1 MDLNPTKRWH
11 RDIKEC
17 QKYLA
22 DAIEEIDLTKT
33 DNSII
38 GDLNVDILDKM
49 DKNVKK
55 IVTTLKQKGLLQQ
68 IKDPTCITKM
78 TATCIDLCFTN
89 SNIVAGDKVC
99 DVSLSD
105 HELILVTLK
114 KESNIKAKGTFWG
127 QGY

>member
-1 MDLNPTKRWH
+1 MLLK
-11 RDIKEC
+11 
-17 QKYLA
+17 
-22 DAIEEIDLTKT
+22 IE
-33 DNSII
+33 
-38 GDLNVDILDKM
+38 
-49 DKNVKK
+49 
-55 IVTTLKQKGLLQQ
+55 
-68 IKDPTCITKM
+68 

-89 SNIVAGDKVC
+89 SNIVAGAKVC